1 MELGLVLSVTW
12 AWERK
17 LLNSKLMYF
26 SIPAWL
32 AFAVAGKFIMLEG
45 MLFLALWVAIT
56 VFFGY
61 MLTVWVQHVTSS
73 LSGTF

>member
-1 MELGLVLSVTW
+1 
-12 AWERK
+12 
-17 LLNSKLMYF
+17 MYF

-45 MLFLALWVAIT
+45 MLFLALWAAIT